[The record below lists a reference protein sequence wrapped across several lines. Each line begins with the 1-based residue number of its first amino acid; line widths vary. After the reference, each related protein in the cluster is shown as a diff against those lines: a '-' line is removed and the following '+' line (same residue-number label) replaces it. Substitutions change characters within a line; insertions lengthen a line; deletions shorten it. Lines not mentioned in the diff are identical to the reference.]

1 MPSFAEIYHLTR
13 MRIVLFIR
21 EPEVVF
27 WVFAFPLV
35 IALVLGWAFKDRGPS
50 SETVGVLMI
59 DGAEPIIETL
69 EGVETLRVKT
79 FEDREEAAIAVAR
92 GSVAVLVIPG
102 ETIALR
108 HDPVRSTTEV
118 ALLRVERALLRFE
131 SALRDSPPTEASPES
146 SGKPR
151 LTIEEVEGEVG
162 SRYIDWLFPGLLGMN
177 LMGTGIWSIGF
188 ALAEMRQKKLLRRF
202 LVTPMRR
209 VSLLVSIGIARII
222 FMTLEIVVLLGF
234 AVWALDVPIR
244 GDPLTFGVA
253 LVGGTMAFAG
263 LGILIASRAR
273 TIEGI
278 SGLMNLVMMPMW
290 LFSGVFFSYERFP
303 ESTHA
308 FIRWLPLTALNDA
321 LRDIMLDGAGFV
333 DVAPEL
339 GIVLLWGALPFA
351 LALRVFRWE

>member
-35 IALVLGWAFKDRGPS
+35 ILLVLGWAFKDRGPS
-50 SETVGVLMI
+50 SENVGVLMV
-59 DGAEPIIETL
+59 DGARPIIETL
-69 EGVETLRVKT
+69 EGVETLRVKK
-79 FEDREEAAIAVAR
+79 FDDPEEAATAVAR

-102 ETIALR
+102 ETIVLR
-108 HDPVRSTTEV
+108 HDPARSTTEV
-118 ALLRVERALLRFE
+118 ALLRVERALLR
-131 SALRDSPPTEASPES
+131 PPSTEDAPE
-146 SGKPR
+146 GADKPR
-151 LTIEEVEGEVG
+151 LEIADVEGDVG

-188 ALAEMRQKKLLRRF
+188 AVAEMRQKKLLRRF

-209 VSLLVSIGIARII
+209 SSLLVSIGIARLI
-222 FMTLEIVVLLGF
+222 FMTLEIVILLGF
-234 AVWALDVPIR
+234 AFWALDVPIR
-244 GDPLTFGVA
+244 GDPLAFCVT
-253 LVGGTMAFAG
+253 LVLGTMAFAG
-263 LGILIASRAR
+263 IGILIASRAR

-290 LFSGVFFSYERFP
+290 LFSGVFFSYEKFP

-308 FIRWLPLTALNDA
+308 MIRWLPLTALNDA
-321 LRDIMLDGAGFV
+321 LRDVMLDGAGFT
-333 DVAPEL
+333 DVASEL
-339 GIVLLWGALPFA
+339 SIILIWGVLAFAVALK
-351 LALRVFRWE
+351 VFRWE